1 MDLSSIFLLIG
12 LVALVIIALLAIYA
26 AKKKKQ
32 DKPYKIA
39 FIAFFLVIL
48 GIVLGNNEWLGYSLI
63 GAGVILA
70 IIDIIRS
77 LKNK

>member
-12 LVALVIIALLAIYA
+12 LVALAIITLLAIYA
-26 AKKKKQ
+26 GKMKKQ
-32 DKPYKIA
+32 DKPSKIV

-48 GIVLGNNEWLGYSLI
+48 GIVLGNNEWLSYSLI

-77 LKNK
+77 